1 MLGQGILRSFLSLVS
16 LCIVLSI
23 GIISCGGDGDD
34 ANEWVGTWALEIVD
48 GETFEETFAEEGV
61 DVSLDP
67 NNWTFNA
74 DGTMEMEFGIKI
86 EVKEEGLEISGE
98 GLINMTG
105 TYSLSGSNYT
115 FTPIEVKGS
124 GLFEGEIEPV
134 GPTNE
139 DTGTWS
145 RTGNRLTLNSD
156 DGSTIVFK
164 KK

>member
-1 MLGQGILRSFLSLVS
+1 MFGKGIPRSLSWLVS
-16 LCIVLSI
+16 LCVVLSI
-23 GIISCGGDGDD
+23 GIIGCGGDGDD

-48 GETFEETFAEEGV
+48 GETFEEAFGEKGV

-67 NNWTFNA
+67 NSWTFNA
-74 DGTMEMEFGIKI
+74 DGTMEVKYGIKI
-86 EVKEEGLEISGE
+86 EVKEEGLEISAE
-98 GLINMTG
+98 GSINITG

-115 FTPIEVKGS
+115 LIPIEVEGT
-124 GLFEGEIEPV
+124 GLFEEEVEPV
-134 GPTNE
+134 GPTDE

-145 RTGNRLTLNSD
+145 RTGDTLTLNSD